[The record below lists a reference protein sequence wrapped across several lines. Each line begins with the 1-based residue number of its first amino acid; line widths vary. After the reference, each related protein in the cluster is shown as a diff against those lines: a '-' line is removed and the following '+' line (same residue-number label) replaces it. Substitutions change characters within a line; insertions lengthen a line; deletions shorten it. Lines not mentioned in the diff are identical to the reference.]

1 MIKQLPTKVKT
12 YNLINLPI
20 GIDFPYFSQT
30 LQPTRT
36 NNMTIDIIGAGIGG
50 LTTAIALEQKGINIR
65 IFERSEQIKA
75 VGAGIILANNAM
87 QVYEKLGLRKIIEEN
102 GNPISSMNITK
113 SNLKPLSKID
123 LSYFEQKH
131 NIKNIAIHRGKL
143 QQILIDRL
151 NTKIE
156 LKHKLISIDKKAN
169 AYSLKFENGKQIQ
182 SSTIL
187 GADGLNSIVRQ
198 NILPN
203 NSIRNANQ
211 ICWRG
216 ITDFNLPIKFR
227 NELNEAWGK
236 SERFGFVQ
244 IAENKVYWYAL
255 KSFKKNK
262 NEFSINNLEQ
272 YFIDYNS
279 VIKDIIKSTKK
290 EQINTAEISDLKP
303 TNIWHKE
310 NVCLIGDSAHATTP
324 NMGQGACQAIED
336 AFVLSECIDKYE
348 ITKAFT
354 EYQKLRL
361 PKAHQVVKASWLVG
375 KLAHLKNPLLI
386 GLRNQMLRL
395 TPSSVNRK
403 QNEQIFQLAEIEQR

>member
-1 MIKQLPTKVKT
+1 MI
-12 YNLINLPI
+12 
-20 GIDFPYFSQT
+20 
-30 LQPTRT
+30 
-36 NNMTIDIIGAGIGG
+36 IDIIGAGIGG
-50 LTTAIALEQKGINIR
+50 LTTAIALEQKGIKTR
-65 IFERSEQIKA
+65 IFEQAEQIKP

-87 QVYEKLGLRKIIEEN
+87 QVYEKLGLRKEIEEN

-113 SNLKPLSKID
+113 PNLKSLSKID
-123 LSYFEQKH
+123 LTYFEQKH
-131 NIKNIAIHRGKL
+131 KTKNIAIHRGTL
-143 QQILIDRL
+143 QQILIDKLKSTEINL
-151 NTKIE
+151 N
-156 LKHKLISIDKKAN
+156 HKLASIVEKTN
-169 AYSLKFENGKQIQ
+169 GYNLKFENGEQIQ

-198 NILPN
+198 NIFPK

-216 ITDFNLPIKFR
+216 ITECELPIKFR

-236 SERFGFVQ
+236 AERFGFVQ
-244 IAENKVYWYAL
+244 IEKGKVYWYAL

-262 NEFSINNLEQ
+262 NEFSINDLEQ
-272 YFIDYNS
+272 YFGDYNS

-290 EQINTAEISDLKP
+290 EHINIAEISDLKP
-303 TNIWHKE
+303 TNIWFKE

-336 AFVLSECIDKYE
+336 AFVLSECLNKYD
-348 ITKAFT
+348 ITKAFS

-375 KLAHLKNPLLI
+375 KMAHLKNPILI
-386 GLRNQMLRL
+386 VLRNQMLRL
-395 TPSSVNRK
+395 LPSSVNRK
-403 QNEQIFQLAEIEQR
+403 QNEQIFKLAEI

>member
-1 MIKQLPTKVKT
+1 M
-12 YNLINLPI
+12 N
-20 GIDFPYFSQT
+20 
-30 LQPTRT
+30 
-36 NNMTIDIIGAGIGG
+36 IDIIGAGIGG
-50 LTTAIALEQKGINIR
+50 LTTAIALEQKGIKTR
-65 IFERSEQIKA
+65 IFEQTEQIKP

-87 QVYEKLGLRKIIEEN
+87 QVYEKLGLRKVIEEN

-123 LSYFEQKH
+123 LAYFEQKH
-131 NIKNIAIHRGKL
+131 NTKNIAIHRGTL
-143 QQILIDRL
+143 QKILIDKL
-151 NTKIE
+151 KLTKIN
-156 LKHKLISIDKKAN
+156 LDHKLTSIVEN
-169 AYSLKFENGKQIQ
+169 TNGYSLEFENGERIQ
-182 SSTIL
+182 SSTVL
-187 GADGLNSIVRQ
+187 GADGLNSVVRQ
-198 NILPN
+198 NLFPN

-216 ITDFNLPIKFR
+216 ITEYKLSAKFK

-255 KSFKKNK
+255 KTFKKDK
-262 NEFSINNLEQ
+262 DVFSINDLDK
-272 YFIDYNS
+272 YFSNYDSI
-279 VIKDIIKSTKK
+279 IKNIIKSTKN
-290 EQINTAEISDLKP
+290 EYIHTAEISDLKP
-303 TNIWHKE
+303 TNVWFKE

-348 ITKAFT
+348 INKAFT

-375 KLAHLKNPLLI
+375 KMAHLKNPILI

-395 TPSSVNRK
+395 TPTSINRK
-403 QNEQIFQLAEIEQR
+403 QNGQIFQLAEI

>member
-1 MIKQLPTKVKT
+1 
-12 YNLINLPI
+12 
-20 GIDFPYFSQT
+20 
-30 LQPTRT
+30 
-36 NNMTIDIIGAGIGG
+36 
-50 LTTAIALEQKGINIR
+50 
-65 IFERSEQIKA
+65 
-75 VGAGIILANNAM
+75 M
-87 QVYEKLGLRKIIEEN
+87 QVYEKLGLRKEIEEN

-113 SNLKPLSKID
+113 PNLNTLSKID
-123 LSYFEQKH
+123 LTYFEQKH
-131 NIKNIAIHRGKL
+131 KTKNIAIHRGTL
-143 QQILIDRL
+143 QQILID
-151 NTKIE
+151 K
-156 LKHKLISIDKKAN
+156 LKSTEINLDHKLTSIVEN
-169 AYSLKFENGKQIQ
+169 TNGYFLKFQNGEQIQ
-182 SSTIL
+182 SSTVL

-198 NILPN
+198 NLFPN

-216 ITDFNLPIKFR
+216 ITECELPIKFR

-244 IAENKVYWYAL
+244 IAENKIYWYAL
-255 KSFKKNK
+255 KSFKKNT

-272 YFIDYNS
+272 YFGDYSS

-290 EQINTAEISDLKP
+290 EHINTAEISDLKP
-303 TNIWHKE
+303 TNIWFKE

-336 AFVLSECIDKYE
+336 AFVLSECLHKYE
-348 ITKAFT
+348 ISKAFS

-375 KLAHLKNPLLI
+375 KMAHLKNPILI

-395 TPSSVNRK
+395 TPTSVNRK
-403 QNEQIFQLAEIEQR
+403 QNEQIFQLAEI

>member
-1 MIKQLPTKVKT
+1 
-12 YNLINLPI
+12 
-20 GIDFPYFSQT
+20 
-30 LQPTRT
+30 
-36 NNMTIDIIGAGIGG
+36 MTIDIIGAGIGG
-50 LTTAIALEQKGINIR
+50 LTTAIALEQKGIKIR
-65 IFERSEQIKA
+65 IFERAEQIKP
-75 VGAGIILANNAM
+75 VGAGIILASNAM

-102 GNPISSMNITK
+102 GNPISLMNITNSK
-113 SNLKPLSKID
+113 LKPLSKID

-348 ITKAFT
+348 IAKAFT

-361 PKAHQVVKASWLVG
+361 PKAHKIAKASWLVG
-375 KLAHLKNPLLI
+375 KMAHLKNPILI
-386 GLRNQMLRL
+386 SLRNQMLRL

>member
-1 MIKQLPTKVKT
+1 MK
-12 YNLINLPI
+12 
-20 GIDFPYFSQT
+20 
-30 LQPTRT
+30 
-36 NNMTIDIIGAGIGG
+36 IDIIGAGIGG
-50 LTTAIALEQKGINIR
+50 LTTAIALEQKGIKTR
-65 IFERSEQIKA
+65 IFEQAEQIKP

-87 QVYEKLGLRKIIEEN
+87 QVYEKLGFRKLIEEN

-113 SNLKPLSKID
+113 SSLKPLSTID

-131 NIKNIAIHRGKL
+131 NTKNIAIHRGTL
-143 QQILIDRL
+143 QQILIDNL
-151 NTKIE
+151 KSTKIN
-156 LKHKLISIDKKAN
+156 LNHKLTSIVEN
-169 AYSLKFENGKQIQ
+169 TNGYSLEFENGERIQ
-182 SSTIL
+182 SSTVL
-187 GADGLNSIVRQ
+187 GADGLNSVVRQ
-198 NILPN
+198 NLFPK

-216 ITDFNLPIKFR
+216 VTQYELPIKFR
-227 NELNEAWGK
+227 SELNEAWGK

-262 NEFSINNLEQ
+262 NEFSINDLEK
-272 YFIDYNS
+272 YFNDYNS

-303 TNIWHKE
+303 TNIWYEE

-336 AFVLSECIDKYE
+336 AYVLSECLSKYKT
-348 ITKAFT
+348 TKAFS
-354 EYQKLRL
+354 EYQNIRL
-361 PKAHQVVKASWLVG
+361 PKAHQVVKVSWLVG
-375 KLAHLKNPLLI
+375 KMAHLTNPILI

-395 TPSSVNRK
+395 TPSAVNRK
-403 QNEQIFQLAEIEQR
+403 QNEQIFQLAKI